1 MKKELLRLEHV
12 VQKYEGRKVLN
23 DFKLNLFCGEIVNL
37 VGIRDYENDC
47 LMDLFSGKIRLME
60 GNSFLEEKTIDLMK
74 KTIPAVMKVICIQ
87 KKNTLISQMT
97 VGENL
102 FVIKSNGH
110 KLFLN
115 HHALR
120 HQTHY
125 LLEKAGISLQ
135 GSELVSDLRPAQ
147 CHFIEILRA
156 QIQNARLIVLE
167 DITGTYSDVEKSHL
181 SQILKA
187 AAKENVAIL
196 YLSFY
201 PNEISQ
207 IADRT
212 ILVHRGQHIRTYY
225 KGEIENEKLTE
236 LVQKLNYGGN
246 TPVLEHSTGRVIFEI
261 KHLKTESMA
270 EPFSYALREG
280 EIAGLYD
287 NGQKICDE
295 IMKTIFEKRNWKS
308 GNLLLDGKIVKP
320 FQNVNQLVN
329 SGIIF
334 LPDAIKKNIYM
345 DNFSEQEN
353 VFFPILK
360 KNSRFFFQKNKRM
373 QKYVWNAFQD
383 LLMTYFP
390 DETINGKYLEMSI
403 SYYRYIIMNPYLI
416 VCINPYRYADSLM
429 CRIIAFFIKYAAS
442 KGIAVLIISG
452 EYKEMLQ
459 VCDQIVELK

>member
-1 MKKELLRLEHV
+1 
-12 VQKYEGRKVLN
+12 
-23 DFKLNLFCGEIVNL
+23 
-37 VGIRDYENDC
+37 
-47 LMDLFSGKIRLME
+47 
-60 GNSFLEEKTIDLMK
+60 
-74 KTIPAVMKVICIQ
+74 
-87 KKNTLISQMT
+87 
-97 VGENL
+97 
-102 FVIKSNGH
+102 
-110 KLFLN
+110 
-115 HHALR
+115 
-120 HQTHY
+120 
-125 LLEKAGISLQ
+125 
-135 GSELVSDLRPAQ
+135 
-147 CHFIEILRA
+147 
-156 QIQNARLIVLE
+156 
-167 DITGTYSDVEKSHL
+167 
-181 SQILKA
+181 
-187 AAKENVAIL
+187 
-196 YLSFY
+196 
-201 PNEISQ
+201 
-207 IADRT
+207 
-212 ILVHRGQHIRTYY
+212 
-225 KGEIENEKLTE
+225 
-236 LVQKLNYGGN
+236 
-246 TPVLEHSTGRVIFEI
+246 
-261 KHLKTESMA
+261 MA

-295 IMKTIFEKRNWKS
+295 IIKTIFEKRNWKS

-373 QKYVWNAFQD
+373 QKYVWNAFQE

-390 DETINGKYLEMSI
+390 DETLNGKYLEMSI
-403 SYYRYIIMNPYLI
+403 GYYRYIIMNPYLI
-416 VCINPYRYADSLM
+416 ICINPYRYADSLM